1 MKRYKLISFL
11 IAVVMMMSLSTTI
24 QADTAASSA
33 EGITVFNAASDQ
45 GTKISIGSA
54 AVKTGGQVQVP
65 ISISGNTGICGA
77 VLEISYDNAL
87 VLSDISVGA
96 ALSSLVMTKP
106 GDMSNNPIKIVW
118 DGLEADNTNGVI
130 ATLTFNVPK
139 EVGVYNISVSY
150 EDGDIIDGN
159 LSPVNVHTESGSITV
174 SEEEQP
180 PNLPSIS
187 IGNVTAKAGTQAE
200 VPVIISDN
208 NGICGASLS
217 ISYDNALVLTDISA
231 GTALSSLNMTKP
243 GKLSLNPFK
252 LVWDGLEA
260 DNTNGVIAV
269 LTFTAPSNIGSYN
282 ISASY
287 DEGDIVD
294 ENLNPIAVKTEQGQ
308 IKVSASKSIIVEI
321 DDKKVELT
329 GYDDMAA
336 EVLAAFYNNDGT
348 LISLERQSA
357 DNSIIKFS
365 NTDNASYAKVMLWE
379 SLNTLKPV
387 CGVQT
392 VNLK

>member
-1 MKRYKLISFL
+1 MKKQRMALLLSAMIMLF
-11 IAVVMMMSLSTTI
+11 SLSMI
-24 QADTAASSA
+24 NVSADTV
-33 EGITVFNAASDQ
+33 T
-45 GTKISIGSA
+45 SIKVDKVVSKGGGS
-54 AVKTGGQVQVP
+54 VSVP
-65 ISISGNTGICGA
+65 IELSGNTGICGA
-77 VLEISYDNAL
+77 SISIVYDERLAL
-87 VLSDISVGA
+87 TSIDTGT
-96 ALSSLVMTKP
+96 ALSELVMTKP
-106 GDMSNNPIKIVW
+106 GNMSANPIKIVW
-118 DGLEADNTNGVI
+118 DGLEADNSNGTI

-150 EDGDIIDGN
+150 EDGDIVDGN
-159 LSPVNVHTESGSITV
+159 LSPVNVHTENGSITV
-174 SEEEQP
+174 SGKEQP
-180 PNLPSIS
+180 SGLPTISVGNEIIAPKGQVKVPISIS
-187 IGNVTAKAGTQAE
+187 ENT
-200 VPVIISDN
+200 
-208 NGICGASLS
+208 GICGAALS
-217 ISYDNALVLTDISA
+217 VSYDNALILTDISA

-269 LTFTAPSNIGSYN
+269 LTFTAPSATGSYN

-294 ENLNPIAVKTEQGQ
+294 GSLNPVDVKTEQGQ
-308 IKVSASKSIIVEI
+308 IKVSNPKSIVVEI

-329 GYDDMAA
+329 GYDDMSA

-348 LISLERQSA
+348 LLSVKRQSA
-357 DNSIIKFS
+357 DSSTVKLS
-365 NTDNASYAKVMLWE
+365 NTDKAPYAKVMLWE

-387 CGVQT
+387 CSAQT